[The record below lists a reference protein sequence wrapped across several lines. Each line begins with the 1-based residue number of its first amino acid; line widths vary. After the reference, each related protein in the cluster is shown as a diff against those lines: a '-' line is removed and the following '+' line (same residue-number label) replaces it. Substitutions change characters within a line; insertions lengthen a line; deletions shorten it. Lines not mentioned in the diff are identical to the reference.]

1 MKNRLYDDVVE
12 GAVNAISHAQTLII
26 IGTSLVVY
34 PAASYIRYFR
44 GNNIIL
50 INKSQTQ
57 MDGIATLAFYED
69 VTDVVKLL
77 K

>member
-1 MKNRLYDDVVE
+1 MLRKE
-12 GAVNAISHAQTLII
+12 TVNAETLII

-44 GNNIIL
+44 GNNIVL
-50 INKSQTQ
+50 INKTKTQ
-57 MDGIATLAFYED
+57 MDGIATLALYED

-77 K
+77 KG